1 MKIKIVGYQNK
12 KERNV
17 CMKAFNILWDVDC
30 KKDLFNLPTEVQIPD
45 NLKDEEEISDYLSD
59 LTGFCHRGFMLK
71 T

>member
-1 MKIKIVGYQNK
+1 
-12 KERNV
+12 
-17 CMKAFNILWDVDC
+17 MKAFNILWDVDC